1 MKTMT
6 KAFSFQ
12 KLVIRLL
19 LPFIVLALTVNT
31 ASAVTPD
38 SNDAFVYA
46 ISAFDGQVYR
56 SSFAPANT
64 ETIYLMAGENNVLS
78 SKKTEVY
85 FWPLTQ
91 TYNADWLAQNDFVDG
106 TLEILQGNKVIQT
119 LQQQPYVIQ
128 YDSVDPVATRN
139 LAYGDDADAAY
150 ENFLQQRKDY
160 QDRQSQYTMDY
171 QAYSDEVSRIV
182 SEANGEPLTTADFPS
197 EPETVPDFTLYSTEI
212 TNGFVFAL
220 PAGDYSIRLRL
231 PDGSIQD
238 GSEKGLV
245 VFTQLRQAISYKVI
259 PAERWTAPDY
269 AQEPDG
275 VIYAPNNSTLY
286 LVPYME
292 YEYNQ
297 QAYQRMI
304 DPQETESRADQRM
317 WVSFD
322 PYSGGQMIVLKNGT
336 ADQAFDAVAY
346 YVSQSSSSGLGY
358 DIELFDGSQ
367 SSTPSFT
374 GYRLD
379 LTAQNPRYQIALRNA
394 DGSIIKGSERQ
405 VRVLNT
411 YMSQPLYAVAFL
423 PLLAGFI
430 VIISRRASVKKIK
443 IEG

>member
-1 MKTMT
+1 MT
-6 KAFSFQ
+6 KAFSFNG
-12 KLVIRLL
+12 LIIRLL
-19 LPFIVLALTVNT
+19 LPFIFLALTVNT
-31 ASAVTPD
+31 VSAVTPA
-38 SNDAFVYA
+38 SNEAFVYA

-56 SSFAPANT
+56 SSFAPAST
-64 ETIYLMAGENNVLS
+64 DTIYLMAGEKNVLS
-78 SKKTEVY
+78 SKKTQVY

-91 TYNADWLAQNDFVDG
+91 TYNADWLAQNDLVDG
-106 TLEILQGNKVIQT
+106 KLEILQGNQVIQT
-119 LQQQPYVIQ
+119 LQPQPYVIQ

-139 LAYGDDADAAY
+139 LAYGEDADSAY
-150 ENFLQQRKDY
+150 DNFLQQRQDY
-160 QDRQSQYTMDY
+160 QDRQTQYTKDY

-182 SEANGEPLTTADFPS
+182 SEANGEPLTTADFPT
-197 EPETVPDFTLYSTEI
+197 EPEKVPELTLYSTEI
-212 TNGFVFAL
+212 TGGFVFAL
-220 PAGDYSIRLRL
+220 LAGDYSVRLRL

-238 GSEKGLV
+238 GSEKRLV

-304 DPQETESRADQRM
+304 DPQETASRADQRM

-322 PYSGGQMIVLKNGT
+322 PYFGGKMILLKNGT
-336 ADQAFDAVAY
+336 TDQAFDAVDY
-346 YVSQSSSSGLGY
+346 YVSQSNSSGLGY
-358 DIELFDGSQ
+358 EIELFDGSE
-367 SSTPSFT
+367 SSAPSFT

-379 LTAQNPRYQIALRNA
+379 LTAQISQYQIALRDMEGNL
-394 DGSIIKGSERQ
+394 IEGSERQ
-405 VRVLNT
+405 VRVLNINMT
-411 YMSQPLYAVAFL
+411 QLLYAAAFL
-423 PLLAGFI
+423 PLLVGFI
-430 VIISRRASVKKIK
+430 VIMSRRVSVKKLK